1 MIAFLLTFINV
12 FLLFIGI
19 YTVVKKIST
28 GDSKPLLLL
37 TSVVILFIVISLF
50 YYPMLVLN
58 QSFIRLQLLILIIN
72 LAHIYFTKNT
82 LHDIFKDRSFSSAN
96 LNSLWALGAVLFL
109 TIYFALY
116 ASKYGSWDA
125 WAIWNLHAKF
135 LYHTQHWHQM
145 LSGSLAYS
153 HLDYPLMVPS
163 VVAFFW
169 NGFGSM
175 SPLVPVM
182 LSYGLLLIIPL
193 LIYFSLLGEGNR
205 LFACIAMTIFIIDN
219 NFKMIALSQC
229 ADTLLSLLILL
240 TFIQHQNLKTNA
252 ANRVYI
258 LGFICVSCAWVKNE
272 GLVFYILFTIG
283 FLLVNYKNIQ
293 TLKKYFIGMIIPA
306 LVVVYF
312 KLFLSPANDL
322 ISANNKQLSSL
333 TTVLYDTGRYATILK
348 FGINT
353 LIDNY
358 MAALILIFVVIILNR
373 KAFLSLPFIVISVLL
388 AAYFIIYLIT
398 PHDLSWHLSTSLY
411 RVFQQVYPA
420 SIYLLFLSLKNV
432 KSPFYF
438 SGSLV

>member
-1 MIAFLLTFINV
+1 
-12 FLLFIGI
+12 
-19 YTVVKKIST
+19 
-28 GDSKPLLLL
+28 
-37 TSVVILFIVISLF
+37 
-50 YYPMLVLN
+50 
-58 QSFIRLQLLILIIN
+58 
-72 LAHIYFTKNT
+72 
-82 LHDIFKDRSFSSAN
+82 
-96 LNSLWALGAVLFL
+96 
-109 TIYFALY
+109 
-116 ASKYGSWDA
+116 
-125 WAIWNLHAKF
+125 
-135 LYHTQHWHQM
+135 
-145 LSGSLAYS
+145 
-153 HLDYPLMVPS
+153 MVPS

-240 TFIQHQNLKTNA
+240 TFIQHQNLKTSA